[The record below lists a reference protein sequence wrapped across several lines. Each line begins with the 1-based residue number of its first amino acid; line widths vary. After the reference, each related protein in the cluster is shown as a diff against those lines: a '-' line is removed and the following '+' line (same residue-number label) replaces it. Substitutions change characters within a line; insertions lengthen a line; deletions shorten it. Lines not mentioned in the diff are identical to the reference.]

1 MVASSILFSPTAPLA
16 AETIQLE
23 IGGQTYHIEL
33 ARTSSERRRGL
44 MHRRQ
49 LERNAGMLLVYPTP
63 GDHRIWMK
71 NVLIP
76 LRVYWIDE
84 QLRVIEMQR
93 LEPCLQNPCAT
104 YAAAK
109 PSLYVLE
116 LSDHEHDLQPG
127 DRLDRIIRQ

>member
-1 MVASSILFSPTAPLA
+1 M
-16 AETIQLE
+16 QLE
-23 IGGQTYHIEL
+23 IGEQTYHIEL
-33 ARTSSERRRGL
+33 ALTSSERRRGL
-44 MHRRQ
+44 MHRQ
-49 LERNAGMLLVYPTP
+49 KLDRNTGILLVYRTP

-84 QLRVIEMQR
+84 EFRVIEMQR
-93 LEPCLQNPCAT
+93 LEPCIQNPCPV

-127 DRLDRIIRQ
+127 DRLESISRR